1 MQSDRAESRIVG
13 IGKPVDEFVEEIAAR
28 DVVLGAGG
36 GYKFVIEDVSEER
49 IWEVA
54 EELFEDAG
62 NTIDVIKE
70 VLLFAKVDGGGICS
84 TPSKSLQTQSVQ

>member
-13 IGKPVDEFVEEIAAR
+13 VRKPVNEFVEEIAAR
-28 DVVLGAGG
+28 NVVVGAGG
-36 GYKFVIEDVSEER
+36 GDEFVVEDVGEER

-62 NTIDVIKE
+62 NTIDVVKE
-70 VLLFAKVDGGGICS
+70 VLLFAEVDGGGICS